1 MKRGGFFTIIV
12 GLLLTTC
19 IDPFD
24 IGDVVDGQSRLV
36 VDGLL
41 TNEAKAHRVRLT
53 YSSPSLQAFDSEPV
67 TNADV
72 FVEDENG
79 NRVQFIEEGEGN
91 YFTPPD
97 FAGTIGAAYTL
108 HIRTAENISYR
119 SSPEIMRSVAEI
131 DSIYAEP
138 ASRTYLTSVG
148 TLLDEWG
155 LEFYVN
161 TGTGL
166 PESNFYRWE
175 WEETYEFVAPLTR
188 PNQIIQPICFQSGRS
203 FGRLLISSSQDFTQD
218 RIERQPLTFVS
229 KRTYKLQRRYSLLVR
244 QFSLTE
250 QAFNFWNDIEE
261 QRDSDGSLFDPPPSR
276 ILGNIV
282 REDDPDDAVLGFF
295 QVSAVTEKRFFIN
308 RTEVPTEPGGPVRGF
323 GSCVE
328 SPEPPTGGGESPGDP
343 PDGPPEFCYDC
354 TLLLGTTTERPSF
367 W

>member
-1 MKRGGFFTIIV
+1 
-12 GLLLTTC
+12 
-19 IDPFD
+19 
-24 IGDVVDGQSRLV
+24 

-53 YSSPSLQAFDSEPV
+53 YSSPTLQAFDSEPV
-67 TNADV
+67 ANADV
-72 FVEDENG
+72 FVEDEDG
-79 NRVQFIEEGEGN
+79 NRVQFIEDEEEEGN

-97 FAGTIGAAYTL
+97 FAGSIGTAYTL

-119 SSPEIMRSVAEI
+119 SSPEIMRSVADI

-148 TLLDEWG
+148 ALLDEWG

-175 WEETYEFVAPLTR
+175 WEETYEFMAPLMR
-188 PNQIIQPICFQSGRS
+188 PLQLETPICYQSGRS

-250 QAFNFWNDIEE
+250 QAFNFWSDIEE

-276 ILGNIV
+276 VLGNIV

-295 QVSAVTEKRFFIN
+295 QVSAVTEKRFFID
-308 RTEVPTEPGGPVRGF
+308 RTEVPIEPGGPVRGF

-328 SPEPPTGGGESPGDP
+328 PPETPVGGGGESPDDA
-343 PDGPPEFCYDC
+343 PDGPPDFCYDC
-354 TLLLGTTTERPSF
+354 TLLTGTTTERPSF